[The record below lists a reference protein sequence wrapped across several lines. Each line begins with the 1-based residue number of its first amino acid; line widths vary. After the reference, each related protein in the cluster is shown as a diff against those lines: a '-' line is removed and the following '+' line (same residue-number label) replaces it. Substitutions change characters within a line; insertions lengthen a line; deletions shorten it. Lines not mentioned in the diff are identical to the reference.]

1 MASQPPQPYLR
12 QGRRHLPSEVEGKGL
27 EKFPCIVADIM
38 SSPVVTVKGGANAR
52 DGALLM
58 TEKRIGSI
66 VITERDQPIGIV
78 TERDMLER
86 VVSLCRDP
94 CETKMKEI
102 MSSPIISVTKNTSIL
117 DAMRKMRE
125 KRISRLLITDE
136 GKMVGIVSERDI
148 IRAVSIASLTSF
160 STLLKR
166 R

>member
-1 MASQPPQPYLR
+1 M
-12 QGRRHLPSEVEGKGL
+12 
-27 EKFPCIVADIM
+27 EKFPSVVSDIM
-38 SSPVVTVKGGANAR
+38 SSPVVTVEGEVNVR

-58 TEKRIGSI
+58 IDKRIGSI
-66 VITERDQPIGIV
+66 VITERGQPVGIV

-94 CETKMKEI
+94 CETRMKDI
-102 MSSPIISVTKNTSIL
+102 MTSPLIYTSPGTNIL

-125 KRISRLLITDE
+125 NRISRLLVIDKDE
-136 GKMVGIVSERDI
+136 LLGIVSERDI

-160 STLLKR
+160 STLLRKR

>member
-1 MASQPPQPYLR
+1 M
-12 QGRRHLPSEVEGKGL
+12 
-27 EKFPCIVADIM
+27 EKFPSVVADIM
-38 SSPVVTVKGGANAR
+38 SSPVVTVEGGANAR

-58 TEKRIGSI
+58 TDRRIGSI
-66 VITERDQPIGIV
+66 VITERGQPIGIV

-102 MSSPIISVTKNTSIL
+102 MSSPIISVPGETSIL

-125 KRISRLLITDE
+125 NRISRLLVTDE
-136 GKMVGIVSERDI
+136 GKMIGIVSERDV

-160 STLLKR
+160 STLLRKR
-166 R
+166 